1 MQDYD
6 KCKVIFRTSRIA
18 EHIKIAVVVVVVVV
32 IVVMLCQAEKPF
44 QEEVPGLELKASCII
59 IH

>member
-6 KCKVIFRTSRIA
+6 KCKAIFRTSRIA
-18 EHIKIAVVVVVVVV
+18 EHIKIAVVV
-32 IVVMLCQAEKPF
+32 VVMLCQAEKPF